1 MSSYT
6 PTSAELDI
14 LKNGLKYGLGPPR
27 RLKITDVA
35 PSFESISL
43 FLSSNLKIGVSEN
56 QMKAELSALAHDYV
70 SSYQPSQQTLRKHG
84 ILKRL
89 RQNKDIVI
97 CKPDKG
103 NSVVIMDRVD
113 YNQRM
118 LELISDKSKFVKRKV
133 IGGR

>member
-1 MSSYT
+1 
-6 PTSAELDI
+6 
-14 LKNGLKYGLGPPR
+14 
-27 RLKITDVA
+27 
-35 PSFESISL
+35 
-43 FLSSNLKIGVSEN
+43 
-56 QMKAELSALAHDYV
+56 MKAELSALAHDYV

-118 LELISDKSKFVKRKV
+118 LELISDKTKFVKRKV
-133 IGGR
+133 IGGRKNDRDLTVFREDQLKTFLYNLKYDSSFVILCT